1 MNHMFIVETLI
12 KCFTNGVQLFNAK
25 SRHGAKRLLF
35 FLRGRL
41 DKDQIRAVIGLAFVQ
56 VHVFGVTDQ
65 PRHGISDGI
74 QVAESG
80 AGCPPRDSMKPHN
93 PMAVAKGQEVAEFS
107 VCDKNS
113 THEAPSNRGCLS
125 ATCKWGSPRKTTE
138 GFDMAKKVSAKAR
151 AAARKQRDK
160 WKTKRWFTIRAPRHP
175 HNFKRIGE
183 TLGEAE
189 EHIIGR
195 VYEMTQQEFD
205 GNFSK
210 MQVVLRF
217 RVTECV
223 GQDALTTFIG
233 HYHQADHIRR
243 QVRRYRGKV
252 DDVVDVVTTD
262 GYLVRMKPLIITQQ
276 RVQTSVKQDM
286 RTRTREI
293 ILAQAAKSTYA
304 DLQMALLDG
313 KLEEVIEKG
322 VKTIYPVRSVVVRKS
337 QLLQEGA
344 VASFGPTLDE
354 IHATEQRAAA
364 ELKAKK
370 AAALAEAMAEEAAEE
385 AAAEADEDSVDD
397 AEEAEEAVE
406 EVVEVADVADEPSP
420 SEEAAPDYDSMTV
433 AELKE
438 LLKAAGKPV
447 SGKKADLVARLQE

>member
-1 MNHMFIVETLI
+1 
-12 KCFTNGVQLFNAK
+12 
-25 SRHGAKRLLF
+25 
-35 FLRGRL
+35 
-41 DKDQIRAVIGLAFVQ
+41 
-56 VHVFGVTDQ
+56 
-65 PRHGISDGI
+65 
-74 QVAESG
+74 
-80 AGCPPRDSMKPHN
+80 
-93 PMAVAKGQEVAEFS
+93 
-107 VCDKNS
+107 
-113 THEAPSNRGCLS
+113 
-125 ATCKWGSPRKTTE
+125 
-138 GFDMAKKVSAKAR
+138 MAKKVSAKAR

-160 WKTKRWFTIRAPRHP
+160 WKMKRWFTIRAPRHP

-183 TLGEAE
+183 TLGESE

-217 RVTECV
+217 RVSECV

-262 GYLVRMKPLIITQQ
+262 GYLIRMKPLIITQQ

-293 ILAQAAKSTYA
+293 IIGQASKSTYA
-304 DLQMALLDG
+304 DVQNALLDG
-313 KLEEVIEKG
+313 SLEEAIEKG
-322 VKTIYPVRSVVVRKS
+322 VKSIYPVRSVVVRKS

-354 IHATEQRAAA
+354 IHVNEQRAAA

-370 AAALAEAMAEEAAEE
+370 AAALAEAMAEEEAEQSAADEEVGEAEVEE
-385 AAAEADEDSVDD
+385 ATVEEPAV
-397 AEEAEEAVE
+397 EAEQDVAEE
-406 EVVEVADVADEPSP
+406 EVVEAPAEVEET
-420 SEEAAPDYDSMTV
+420 EEAADYNSMTV

-447 SGKKADLVARLQE
+447 SGKKADLIARLNE